1 MSSVNNMAAAYC
13 ILLRKHGE
21 NDMMQQEMNTRM
33 WRNLSDFKKS
43 MGVGARK
50 AGLSFPQTG
59 DALRFSSLRLT
70 KKDLKKEN
78 IQ

>member
-1 MSSVNNMAAAYC
+1 
-13 ILLRKHGE
+13 
-21 NDMMQQEMNTRM
+21 MNTRM

-43 MGVGARK
+43 MGVGARQ